1 MLTVR
6 LLESE
11 VMASKKRTHL
21 SVERKAEVIKHAK
34 DTGMSVRALAEYFET
49 QVADILKNIKEDHP
63 SWL

>member
-1 MLTVR
+1 MLTVC

-34 DTGMSVRALAEYFET
+34 ETGMSVRALAEYFGIGKT
-49 QVADILKNIKEDHP
+49 QVEKG
-63 SWL
+63 

>member
-34 DTGMSVRALAEYFET
+34 DTGMSVRALAEYLHIFR
-49 QVADILKNIKEDHP
+49 
-63 SWL
+63 